1 MPSWIKIQG
10 RRGVFELAG
19 KNAARVII
27 KDGAE
32 FLSFPRK
39 WMKMIDWKTEVEF
52 LRMAPEINDSN
63 VDKNLLQAAKDDGG
77 EWAGAWLD
85 ELFSHRKDD
94 SYDND

>member
-1 MPSWIKIQG
+1 
-10 RRGVFELAG
+10 
-19 KNAARVII
+19 
-27 KDGAE
+27 
-32 FLSFPRK
+32 
-39 WMKMIDWKTEVEF
+39 MIDWKSEVET

-94 SYDND
+94 YDPD

>member
-1 MPSWIKIQG
+1 MTLMIKIQG
-10 RRGVFELAG
+10 RRGTFECAG
-19 KNAARVII
+19 FNAARVII
-27 KDGAE
+27 KDGSE
-32 FLSFPRK
+32 FLSFPKKR
-39 WMKMIDWKTEVEF
+39 MLMIDWKSEVET

-94 SYDND
+94 YDPD